1 MADFRERMRRIVKPF
16 TPFSLLAFLLL
27 AATPVPAQEATPTA
41 EQAPVEKPVTS
52 EPEASPQPAAPA
64 RPATPEK
71 ASVTVRTGLHP
82 TFGRIAFDW
91 PQAAT
96 LEARAEGNKV
106 TIRFNKPMTA
116 NLRPVLTTLS
126 PYVAA
131 ADLDADGMGLTLT
144 LKKPVTLKT
153 IPNGTT
159 VAVDLVEQPSQTVQ
173 TPAAPAQPKDNAAAP
188 PKAAEPAKIAEAPKA
203 PESAKTEPVRTQ
215 PAKPEA
221 PKPETPKPAMSAA
234 AEQTKLPVILQVSRE
249 KGGHRLSFQA
259 RSRLDL
265 TISET
270 DGIARIRF
278 GRPVTL
284 DIAPLTAALPGAA
297 AQLMEE
303 PRGTLLAMALPR
315 GAKLKQSR
323 GRNGPVIDLSE
334 PANAAPATVTPPA
347 GLAEPPALAAPAGA
361 GAPRPLAAADAP
373 AAPAEA
379 VPVTPGVSSPVEASV
394 ADTPVQPAS
403 VAAAPAPSPPAVTPA
418 TVPASVGRLVIR
430 YNEIPEGASLRFEW
444 PVAVAAAAYRRSGSL
459 YLVFSA
465 PSNADLGELRGPGSA
480 TLTGVQQVADPTA
493 TIIRMT
499 TRAVL
504 NPSMHRSGTN
514 WIIDLKSQ
522 ELQPEAP
529 IFADA
534 QPSAS
539 PPRVYFPERQSSR
552 PIRYRDP
559 EVGDTLIV
567 VPTSELGLGLREA
580 ISLVDFRALV
590 SAQGLVIR
598 PDNDD
603 LIVRLTETG
612 VEVTSPEGLTLS
624 SDGDR
629 ILGQPMEAVPKLFD
643 FVAWKGPADQP
654 ILRRRSV
661 LELAI
666 ASAPTSAR
674 SRFRLDL
681 ARFYFANLYTAEAIG
696 VLEAIVK
703 DDAVLGSD
711 ITVRAMLGVCY
722 FVTGDYKSASLQL
735 RMRLLDGQPEVALW
749 RGMLDGTEG
758 NWQEAVSEFVKGI
771 SLVPNYPKPMRNRLA
786 LGIAEAVVN
795 TDQEQGATP
804 LLRLVL
810 RDDPSVADRAMARYL
825 EGRQYYSQGD
835 IDRASD
841 VWREVANLNDRPSRA
856 RALYSSV
863 MARLGAK
870 KESRA
875 EAISEL
881 DSLRFAWRG
890 DAFEFDLLRTLGK
903 LKIEDGDYR
912 GGLDALREA
921 IGNFQDYPPVK
932 AVQQAMTDSFTS
944 FFLGKDAD
952 NVPPLKAVAL
962 YDEFKDLAPK
972 GERGDELVRKLI
984 DRLVEVDLLGQAAIL
999 LDTQVRTRLTGRE
1012 KARVAAQLA
1021 LVRLLD
1027 HKPGPAIE
1035 ALDIDVGRDVP
1046 PELKRQRD
1054 QLRSRALVELG
1065 RTAEARSALA
1075 DDTSRDA
1082 DRLRADI
1089 AWRTQNWRDAAQ
1101 VFARLARPA
1110 GADGKYDD
1118 ETMRLVINWAAA
1130 LTLSGDQPA
1139 LAALRQ
1145 KYGAAMN
1152 AGPYGDVFRIVSGDN
1167 SGVPSG
1173 ESDPRLVAS
1182 RVAQISEL
1190 QSFMASYRQKLTTT
1204 KLSSIN

>member
-1 MADFRERMRRIVKPF
+1 MCSSD
-16 TPFSLLAFLLL
+16 
-27 AATPVPAQEATPTA
+27 
-41 EQAPVEKPVTS
+41 
-52 EPEASPQPAAPA
+52 
-64 RPATPEK
+64 
-71 ASVTVRTGLHP
+71 
-82 TFGRIAFDW
+82 
-91 PQAAT
+91 
-96 LEARAEGNKV
+96 
-106 TIRFNKPMTA
+106 
-116 NLRPVLTTLS
+116 
-126 PYVAA
+126 
-131 ADLDADGMGLTLT
+131 LT
-144 LKKPVTLKT
+144 LKKTVTLKT
-153 IPNGTT
+153 IPRGTT
-159 VAVDLVEQPSQTVQ
+159 VAVDLVE
-173 TPAAPAQPKDNAAAP
+173 APQAGQVASGPPTSKDNSAAP
-188 PKAAEPAKIAEAPKA
+188 PKPTEPAKTAEAA
-203 PESAKTEPVRTQ
+203 PEAAKTA

-221 PKPETPKPAMSAA
+221 AKAEPAKPETPKSEPPKPAAGPA
-234 AEQTKLPVILQVSRE
+234 RLPVTLKISPE
-249 KGGHRLSFQA
+249 KGGQRLSFQA

-265 TISET
+265 HIDET
-270 DGIARIRF
+270 DGITRIRF

-284 DIAPLTAALPGAA
+284 DIAPLTAALPNSA
-297 AQLMEE
+297 AQIMEE
-303 PRGTLLAMALPR
+303 QNGTLLALALPR
-315 GAKLKQSR
+315 GSKLR
-323 GRNGPVIDLSE
+323 RAGPAIVDIAM
-334 PANAAPATVTPPA
+334 PANAVPAAVTPPA
-347 GLAEPPALAAPAGA
+347 GLAESPALAAPAGP
-361 GAPRPLAAADAP
+361 GAPRPLAGTNQIPAP
-373 AAPAEA
+373 AAPETTGASSASATEA
-379 VPVTPGVSSPVEASV
+379 
-394 ADTPVQPAS
+394 PVQE
-403 VAAAPAPSPPAVTPA
+403 VAAAPAPAALAPAAPAPA
-418 TVPASVGRLVIR
+418 TTASAPAPAPVSVGRLVIR

-444 PVAVAAAAYRRSGSL
+444 PVPVAAAAYRRSGSL

-465 PSNADLGELRGPGSA
+465 VSNADLGELRGPGSE
-480 TLTGVQQVADPTA
+480 TLSGVQQIPDPNA
-493 TIIRMT
+493 TILRMT
-499 TRAVL
+499 TRTVL
-504 NPSMHRSGTN
+504 NPSLHRSGTN

-539 PPRVYFPERQSSR
+539 PPRVYFPERQASK

-567 VPTSELGLGLREA
+567 VPTAELGLGLREF

-603 LIVRLTETG
+603 LIVRQTETG
-612 VEVTSPEGLTLS
+612 VEVTSPDGLTLS

-643 FVAWKGPADQP
+643 FVAWKGPAGQQ
-654 ILRRRSV
+654 ILRRRSA

-666 ASAPTSAR
+666 ASAPAGAR
-674 SRFRLDL
+674 SRLRLDL

-722 FVTGDYKSASLQL
+722 FVTGDYKSAAFHL

-749 RGMLDGTEG
+749 RGLLNGTEG

-810 RDDPSVADRAMARYL
+810 RDEPSNADRAMARYL
-825 EGRQYYSQGD
+825 EGRQYYAQGD

-841 VWREVANLNDRPSRA
+841 VWQEVANLNDRPSRA

-863 MARLGAK
+863 MARLGAG
-870 KESRA
+870 KEGRSQ
-875 EAISEL
+875 AISEL

-890 DAFEFDLLRTLGK
+890 DAFEFELLRTLGR

-912 GGLDALREA
+912 GGLDAMREA

-932 AVQQAMTDSFTS
+932 AVQQEMTDSFAG

-984 DRLVEVDLLGQAAIL
+984 DRLVEVDLLGQAATL

-1027 HKPGPAIE
+1027 HKPGLAID

-1046 PELKRQRD
+1046 PELRRQRE

-1065 RTAEARSALA
+1065 RTAEARTALA
-1075 DDTSRDA
+1075 EDTSRDA

-1110 GADGKYDD
+1110 GPDGKYDE

-1130 LTLSGDQPA
+1130 LTLSGDSSA

-1152 AGPYGDVFRIVSGDN
+1152 AGPYGDVFRIVAGDN